1 MSVTIGDNVSF
12 KVEIGFA
19 TTSGANKVPLG
30 ALLSDIVWTDVSESV
45 RSVQTNRGRSSEL
58 DEFTTGTCNVV
69 LSNGNRY
76 FDPENEEGPYFGKL
90 TPGRPIR
97 ISATYTITS
106 GDIFFGFIDEWQQDY
121 DYTFD
126 SVANV
131 SASDAF
137 KVLNQLTLD
146 SYFNYDTL
154 QYEPNFWI
162 KLDEEAGT
170 NLALDS
176 SGNGFNFRWVDL
188 DGNPSVSQSASPLL
202 PDSNE
207 TVGKFDGTNG
217 VILQSASPGVADA
230 SPTNADLTLELV
242 FSTDTDVNDE
252 YGIFRIL
259 GAERMMAVGLDVTD
273 GVGTVRVLKGTIGG
287 FFTMNSFSS
296 TVVVNDGLPHH
307 VILPLRG
314 ESYIS
319 DIRFPTVDGVAMT
332 RSDLP
337 LIFDLDAQQGIRRPS
352 ADIGLPLTGL
362 SASNFPEPFT
372 GSIGPVIF
380 HPITLTN
387 AQIQERYQIFSGQ
400 YLGGQTSSGRADTI
414 LDMASWMSD
423 ARDIGT
429 GESTVQPIRTNG
441 KTVLAAL
448 KECEAAE
455 QGRLFI
461 DPSGKVK
468 FIPRQDINTTFVYNT
483 SQSLYSDYTEEDIGQ
498 VPYAEI
504 QLAYNDRLI
513 ANRVTVSKEN
523 GSSFTANDVASQGEY
538 FIRNKEISNLIVESE
553 SFLSSLA
560 IAQVAT
566 YSQPETRVES
576 LVVNPR
582 SNNGLYVDV
591 LTNDV
596 GTRVTISR
604 YPQSV
609 GEPIVKSLILEG
621 VGHSI
626 TADTWITSYSFSPV
640 PPDYFVL
647 DSATFGVL
655 DQNLLG
661 Y

>member
-1 MSVTIGDNVSF
+1 MSVTISDNVSF

-69 LSNGNRY
+69 LSNGNRD
-76 FDPENEEGPYFGKL
+76 FDPENTEGPYFGKL

-97 ISATYTITS
+97 ISATYTATTK
-106 GDIFFGFIDEWQQDY
+106 DIFFGFIDEWQQDY

-146 SYFNYDTL
+146 SYFNYTTTNL
-154 QYEPNFWI
+154 NPVFWL
-162 KLDEEAGT
+162 KLDEEAGS
-170 NLALDS
+170 NRALDS
-176 SGNGFNFRWVDL
+176 GKKNLNFNYIDL
-188 DGNPSVSQSASPLL
+188 EGTPSVSQSASALL
-202 PDSNE
+202 ADSDE
-207 TVGKFDGTNG
+207 TVGRFDATGGLISNAENFVLRG
-217 VILQSASPGVADA
+217 G
-230 SPTNADLTLELV
+230 SPTNVDITLELV
-242 FSTDTDVNDE
+242 FSTDIDVNDD
-252 YGIFRIL
+252 YGIIRI
-259 GAERMMAVGLDVTD
+259 GQNETVIGVGLDVTD
-273 GVGTVRVLKGTIGG
+273 GIGTIKVWQGTISG
-287 FFTMNSFSS
+287 FFTVNTYQS

-307 VILPLRG
+307 VLVPLRG
-314 ESYIS
+314 QSYS
-319 DIRFPTVDGVAMT
+319 PVRPPKVDGVDMSGSPSSNTYIAA
-332 RSDLP
+332 
-337 LIFDLDAQQGIRRPS
+337 FDGTNVS
-352 ADIGLPLTGL
+352 IGLPMTQLDGN
-362 SASNFPEPFT
+362 NFPEPFT
-372 GSIGPVIF
+372 GSIGPIVLHSKTF
-380 HPITLTN
+380 TN
-387 AQIQERYQIFSGQ
+387 AEMLDRYQIVSGT
-400 YLGGQTSSGRADTI
+400 YLAGQTSSGRVGTI

-429 GESTVQPIRTNG
+429 GNSTVQAIRTNG

-468 FIPRQDINTTFVYNT
+468 FISRQAINTTTVYNT
-483 SQSLYSDYTEEDIGQ
+483 SQALFSDYEETDIGQ
-498 VPYAEI
+498 LPYADI

-513 ANRVTVSKEN
+513 ANRVTASKEN
-523 GSSFTANDVASQGEY
+523 GGSYTADDIASQGEY
-538 FIRNKEISNLIVESE
+538 FIRNKDISSLIVESE
-553 SFLSSLA
+553 TFLNSLA
-560 IAQVAT
+560 TAQVAT

-576 LVVNPR
+576 LVTNPR
-582 SNNGLYVDV
+582 SYPSRIYPVILG
-591 LTNDV
+591 NDV
-596 GTRVTISR
+596 GNRVTVSR
-604 YPQSV
+604 YPQFI
-609 GEPIVKSLILEG
+609 EDPIVKSLILEG

-626 TADTWITSYSFSPV
+626 TADNWLTTYSFSPV

-647 DSATFGVL
+647 DSATYGVL

>member
-69 LSNGNRY
+69 LSNGNRD
-76 FDPENEEGPYFGKL
+76 FDPENTEGPYFGKL

-97 ISATYTITS
+97 ISATYTATTK
-106 GDIFFGFIDEWQQDY
+106 DIFFGFIDEWQQDY

-154 QYEPNFWI
+154 QSDVIYWI

-176 SGNGFNFRWVDL
+176 GKYGSNFRWVDL
-188 DGNPSVSQSASPLL
+188 EGNPSVSQSSSALVA
-202 PDSNE
+202 DSNE

-217 VILQSASPGVADA
+217 LALQQRTAGPNG
-230 SPTNADLTLELV
+230 SPTNADQTIELV
-242 FSTDTDVNDE
+242 FSTDTDVNDD
-252 YGIFRIL
+252 YGIFRTL

-273 GVGTVRVLKGTIGG
+273 GIGTVKVLQGTIGG
-287 FFTMNSFSS
+287 FFTMNVYTS

-307 VILPLRG
+307 VVLPLRG
-314 ESYIS
+314 LSYS
-319 DIRFPTVDGVAMT
+319 PFRMPSVDGVPMT
-332 RSDLP
+332 LSGDAIDLRLQADP
-337 LIFDLDAQQGIRRPS
+337 GNSRPN
-352 ADIGLPLTGL
+352 AEIGLPLTGL
-362 SASNFPEPFT
+362 SNSNFPEPFT
-372 GSIGPVIF
+372 GSIGPIIY
-380 HPITLTN
+380 HPKTFTN
-387 AQIQERYQIFSGQ
+387 EEIQKRYQIASGQ
-400 YLGGQTSSGRADTI
+400 YLAGQTSSGRVGTI

-429 GESTVQPIRTNG
+429 GNSTVQAIRTNG

-468 FIPRQDINTTFVYNT
+468 FISRQAINTTAVYNT
-483 SQSLYSDYTEEDIGQ
+483 SQALFSDFENEDVGEL
-498 VPYAEI
+498 PYAEI

-513 ANRVTVSKEN
+513 ANRVTASKEN

-538 FIRNKEISNLIVESE
+538 FIRNKDLGSLIVESE
-553 SFLSSLA
+553 TFLNSLA
-560 IAQVAT
+560 TAQVAT

-576 LVVNPR
+576 LVTNPR
-582 SNNGLYVDV
+582 SYPSRIYPVILS
-591 LTNDV
+591 NDV
-596 GTRVTISR
+596 GNRVTISR
-604 YPQSV
+604 YPQDT
-609 GEPIVKSLILEG
+609 GLPIVKSLILEG

-626 TADTWITSYSFSPV
+626 TADNWTTGYSFSPV